1 MTKQLGKAALQRD
14 RDRAKPIERSDSRA
28 DGDGDADSELNSS
41 CRHWK
46 KPVGRAGKRTA
57 PPHR

>member
-14 RDRAKPIERSDSRA
+14 TGQSQADRKSDSRA
-28 DGDGDADSELNSS
+28 DRDGDADGELNSS

-46 KPVGRAGKRTA
+46 DD
-57 PPHR
+57 

>member
-14 RDRAKPIERSDSRA
+14 RAKLIERSDSRA
-28 DGDGDADSELNSS
+28 DGYGDAEGELNSS

-46 KPVGRAGKRTA
+46 DD
-57 PPHR
+57 